1 MSDLL
6 DLLAMESD
14 EIDFRFR
21 KASLEGKGTPQEVSD
36 RRESVVK
43 KFLAKYFPF
52 PFRIAKGN
60 IRDSHGGRSASIDCI
75 VLSPDHPYT
84 VSEDE
89 QFSVILADGVDFAIE
104 VKPDMSSKTEIERS
118 LSQVASVK
126 ALKRIIPQR
135 FNGGAQPEIPCVVF
149 SSKTYENPVLLL
161 NYISAYYKD
170 NNIKRLNQFDIL
182 VVNNRFLLLNCRH
195 HSYIRQYNI
204 KVPEGFLIL
213 NSGKNTLAAMV
224 MFLNDMPLSTLRA
237 KASVISHYL
246 HENDMGGLTWS
257 DSVNATLNEIEMLP

>member
-6 DLLAMESD
+6 DLLAMEAD

-60 IRDSHGGRSASIDCI
+60 IRDSYGGRSASIDCI
-75 VLSPDHPYT
+75 VLNPNHPHT

-104 VKPDMSSKTEIERS
+104 VKPDLSSKSEIERS

-126 ALKRIIPQR
+126 ALKRNIPTR
-135 FNGGAQPEIPCVVF
+135 FNGGAKSEIPCVIF
-149 SSKTYENPVLLL
+149 SSKTYEDPNLLL
-161 NYISAYYKD
+161 SYISAYYKV
-170 NNIKRLNQFDIL
+170 NKIKRIDQFDII
-182 VVNNRFLLLNCRH
+182 VINNRFLILNSRH
-195 HSYIRQYNI
+195 YSYVRQYDEKI
-204 KVPEGFLIL
+204 PEGFLIL
-213 NSGKNTLAAMV
+213 NSGKNTLAAML
-224 MFLNDMPLSTLRA
+224 MFLNDMPLSSLRA
-237 KASVISHYL
+237 AVSVISHYL
-246 HENDMGGLTWS
+246 HAEDMGHLTWCS
-257 DSVNATLNEIEMLP
+257 AVNAMLNEIEHL